1 MIDHCEKVMT
11 ADQHDVNQMKEVTEK
26 LSRIE
31 ESNDEFTENDNE
43 DETYDDNIMLKF
55 DEDGNFIG

>member
-1 MIDHCEKVMT
+1 MK
-11 ADQHDVNQMKEVTEK
+11 ADQHDVNQMKEVTEN

-43 DETYDDNIMLKF
+43 GETYDDNIMLKF